1 MGYYRIDRRA
11 NAGAML
17 HVGQPAPS
25 FTLPDASMEM
35 MDLSSYRGKKN
46 VVLYFYPKDGTPACT
61 IQAIGFSDR
70 ENEFKKL
77 DTIVFGVSRDDV
89 LSHQAFRDEHGL
101 TVELLADT
109 EAEVCKLYEVIQQK
123 LVDGHPRQC
132 LLRSTFVIDKK
143 GVVRHILQD
152 VNPREHVDE
161 VLKVCK
167 ELNAKRAN

>member
-1 MGYYRIDRRA
+1 
-11 NAGAML
+11 
-17 HVGQPAPS
+17 
-25 FTLPDASMEM
+25 MEI

-46 VVLYFYPKDGTPACT
+46 VVLYFYPKDGTPGCT

-101 TVELLADT
+101 TVQLLADT
-109 EAEVCKLYEVIQQK
+109 EEEVCRLYDVIQEK
-123 LVDGHPRQC
+123 IVDGHPRWS
-132 LLRSTFVIDKK
+132 LMRSTFVIDKK

-152 VNPREHVDE
+152 VNPRSHVDA

-167 ELNAKRAN
+167 ELNGKRAN

>member
-1 MGYYRIDRRA
+1 
-11 NAGAML
+11 
-17 HVGQPAPS
+17 
-25 FTLPDASMEM
+25 MEM
-35 MDLSSYRGKKN
+35 TDISKFKGKKN
-46 VVLYFYPKDGTPACT
+46 VVLYFYPKDGTPGCT

-70 ENEFKKL
+70 ENEFNRL

-152 VNPREHVDE
+152 VNPREHVDQ

-167 ELNAKRAN
+167 ELNGKRAN

>member
-1 MGYYRIDRRA
+1 
-11 NAGAML
+11 ML
-17 HVGQPAPS
+17 HVGETAPS
-25 FTLPDASMEM
+25 FSLPDSSMEM

-46 VVLYFYPKDGTPACT
+46 VVLYFYPKDGTPGCT

-101 TVELLADT
+101 TVQLLADT
-109 EAEVCKLYEVIQQK
+109 EEEVCRLYDVIQEK
-123 LVDGHPRQC
+123 IVDGHQKSRLQ
-132 LLRSTFVIDKK
+132 RSTFVIDKK

-152 VNPREHVDE
+152 VSPKAHVNE
-161 VLKVCK
+161 VLKVCMT
-167 ELNAKRAN
+167 LHGHAN